1 MTFWKRIKKYFP
13 NWKNKRN
20 MAKVRIRK
28 VYGKE
33 KPHVICD
40 TNVWYSIAS
49 SNFSKPDDVLLIP
62 TAFSLEE
69 LATSTMMAKHTKY
82 YQTVLN
88 AIYKNCGPII
98 PENPFDF
105 VLMNYDP
112 NYVTNEEPTKQLLK
126 GFSSLMERKIVEKDI
141 DEALKNK
148 IIEDCENSRKPSSE
162 FATLGNDELLAIR
175 KRINTGVGKKEHLKQ
190 DPTIINREFV
200 KQMFNGY
207 ASSKNY
213 TIDWDKF
220 DWSRIELFM
229 IVTEVFFKKL
239 ETTKGMKIDSN
250 DIVDWFNLLY
260 VTPED
265 KYLTFEKKWRK
276 YILNEE
282 SIKGYLYC

>member
-1 MTFWKRIKKYFP
+1 
-13 NWKNKRN
+13 

-33 KPHVICD
+33 KPHIICD
-40 TNVWYSIAS
+40 TNVWYAIAS
-49 SNFSKPDDVLLIP
+49 STFKKPEDVLLIP

-69 LATSTMMAKHTKY
+69 LATSTMMANHPKY
-82 YQTVLN
+82 YQTVIN
-88 AIYKNCGPII
+88 SIYSDCGPII

-105 VLMNYDP
+105 VLMYNDP
-112 NYVTNEEPTKQLLK
+112 RYVANEEQTKQLLK
-126 GFSSLMERKIVEKDI
+126 GFSSLMERKIEEKDI
-141 DEALKNK
+141 DEVLRNK

-162 FATLGNDELLAIR
+162 FATLGNDELFAIR
-175 KRINTGVGKKEHLKQ
+175 KNINTGIGQKEHLKK
-190 DPTIINREFV
+190 DPTLINREFV

-207 ASSKNY
+207 ASTKKY
-213 TIDWDKF
+213 TIVWHKF

-229 IVTEVFFKKL
+229 FVTEVFFKKL

-265 KYLTFEKKWRK
+265 KYLTFETKWRK
-276 YILNEE
+276 YIK
-282 SIKGYLYC
+282 SDVRFKHYLYC